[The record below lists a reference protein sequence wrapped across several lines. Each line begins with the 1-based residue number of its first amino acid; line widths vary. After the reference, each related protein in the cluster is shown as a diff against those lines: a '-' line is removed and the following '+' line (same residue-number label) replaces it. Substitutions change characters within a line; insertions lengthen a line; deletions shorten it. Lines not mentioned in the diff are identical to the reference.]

1 MGGLAKQRLE
11 ALVDGIFAVAMTL
24 LVLDI
29 KLPENVVY
37 ASDQALWARL
47 VTLERHFLIYVI
59 SFLVIGMYWIGHH
72 MQFHF
77 VRLVDRRMIWI
88 NLIYLLLVSFLP
100 FATDLVG
107 DHKELVL
114 PSEIY
119 GATLLALSAT
129 AFVHTRYLEHHPALA
144 TPTFTAETARLFER
158 RAALFAL
165 VPLVSMGVAFVSSHA
180 ALFAYL
186 LLAVA
191 HIVPTRLDSRLLNS
205 SEEPGAAPAREP
217 ISK

>member
-1 MGGLAKQRLE
+1 MGGLGKQRLE

-29 KLPENVVY
+29 KLPENIVY
-37 ASDQALWARL
+37 ASDQSLWARL

-59 SFLVIGMYWIGHH
+59 SFLVIGMYWVGHH

-100 FATDLVG
+100 FVTDLVG

-119 GATLLALSAT
+119 GGTLLALSGT
-129 AFVHTRYLEHHPALA
+129 AFVHTRYLARHPALA
-144 TPTFTAETARLFER
+144 SPAFTAETARLFER

-165 VPLVSMGVAFVSSHA
+165 VPLLSMGVAFASPRT
-180 ALFAYL
+180 ALFVYL

-191 HIVPTRLDSRLLNS
+191 HFVPTRLDSQIAKS
-205 SEEPGAAPAREP
+205 GEEPEAAPA
-217 ISK
+217 KQ

>member
-88 NLIYLLLVSFLP
+88 NLIFLLFPTPVTLLVRFVRFPAMSYLLVIAP
-100 FATDLVG
+100 V
-107 DHKELVL
+107 
-114 PSEIY
+114 
-119 GATLLALSAT
+119 
-129 AFVHTRYLEHHPALA
+129 
-144 TPTFTAETARLFER
+144 
-158 RAALFAL
+158 
-165 VPLVSMGVAFVSSHA
+165 
-180 ALFAYL
+180 
-186 LLAVA
+186 
-191 HIVPTRLDSRLLNS
+191 
-205 SEEPGAAPAREP
+205 GAADAVM
-217 ISK
+217 ISFVKR